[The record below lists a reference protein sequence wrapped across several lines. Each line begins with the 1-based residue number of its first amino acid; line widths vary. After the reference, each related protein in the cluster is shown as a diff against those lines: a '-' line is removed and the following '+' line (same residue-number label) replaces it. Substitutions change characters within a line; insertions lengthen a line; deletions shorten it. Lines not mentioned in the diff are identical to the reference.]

1 MYMCID
7 MRVCICTSAYI
18 CICVYVRVLVLCI
31 YVFTR
36 VHILYVRVCVYLALG
51 DSNTGV
57 IIRPHSLYYAPTSC
71 IFLGLKYVSLFES
84 VFFHWADIS
93 NHGVSFMYCALSFR
107 TIGQKCGALNSLWFL
122 TPACQSY
129 KATQQR
135 SQSELTASAWHCAGF

>member
-1 MYMCID
+1 MCID

-31 YVFTR
+31 YVFTH

-57 IIRPHSLYYAPTSC
+57 IICPHSLYYAPTNC

-93 NHGVSFMYCALSFR
+93 NHGVSFMHCAFSFR
-107 TIGQKCGALNSLWFL
+107 TTGQKCGALNSLWFP

-129 KATQQR
+129 KANQQR